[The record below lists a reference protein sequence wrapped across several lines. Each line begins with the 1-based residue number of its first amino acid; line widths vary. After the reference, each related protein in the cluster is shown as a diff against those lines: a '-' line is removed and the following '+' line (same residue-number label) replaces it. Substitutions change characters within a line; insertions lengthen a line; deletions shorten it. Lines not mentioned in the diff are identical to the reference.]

1 MTSSPVSPLGNP
13 PNALTDRGL
22 IAVCLKL
29 GILAIGYVLFAGL
42 IVALERL
49 GSAFNARG
57 WGIVGLGI
65 DVILLSAAVTWLGLK
80 RHPWATSL
88 TPLLG
93 LLLVF
98 LIFAVGD
105 WWLRDL
111 SGGFWT
117 LRNVQTIAAQSATI
131 AVAALGMTMLII
143 SGGID
148 LSVGTAA
155 ALCSVVFAWC
165 LNDDRTIKLAW
176 LGDAA
181 ITLPGGL
188 VVALLALLV
197 TGLLCGA
204 INGALTSLLRVVPF
218 IITLGTMTI
227 FLGMGKLLAGS
238 SNVRPPT
245 SAVPEWL
252 GPMVAP
258 QPDRLWL
265 AWPLLPNFAW
275 GVWFVMGLAL
285 VTAGILHGTV
295 FGRYVYAL
303 GSNEATARLCGIN
316 VPRTKILVYTLA
328 GVFVGLAGLFMFA
341 RLKEGEPTGGGGLEL
356 RVIAAVVIGGGSLSG
371 GRGSVVGA
379 LTGAA
384 IMPIIEAG
392 CTSLRF
398 PNPLQDIALGAIII
412 VAVAFD
418 RWRQRTS
425 ED

>member
-1 MTSSPVSPLGNP
+1 MNSHATNSSHNFLT
-13 PNALTDRGL
+13 ALAERGVIGTL
-22 IAVCLKL
+22 LKL
-29 GILAIGYVLFAGL
+29 AILVVGYLLFAGL
-42 IVALERL
+42 IVGMERL
-49 GSAFNARG
+49 GTSLNARG
-57 WGIVGLGI
+57 GGIIGLAI
-65 DVILLSAAVTWLGLK
+65 DVALLSAVVTWLGIQC
-80 RHPWATSL
+80 HPWATSL

-93 LLLVF
+93 LLAVF
-98 LIFAVGD
+98 LLFAIGD

-131 AVAALGMTMLII
+131 AVAALGMTMLMI

-148 LSVGTAA
+148 LSVGSAA
-155 ALCSVVFAWC
+155 ALCSVVFAWF
-165 LNDDRTIKLAW
+165 LNDDRTIE
-176 LGDAA
+176 LGSLSY
-181 ITLPGGL
+181 TLPGGL
-188 VVALLALLV
+188 MIALLALLA
-197 TGLLCGA
+197 TGILSGA

-227 FLGMGKLLAGS
+227 FLGLGKLLAGS
-238 SNVRPPT
+238 SNIRPPT
-245 SAVPEWL
+245 SAIPDWL
-252 GPMVAP
+252 GPMVTP
-258 QPDRLWL
+258 QPDRIWL

-275 GVWFVMGLAL
+275 GVWFVMGLAIL
-285 VTAGILHGTV
+285 TGGILHGTV
-295 FGRYVYAL
+295 FGRHVYAL

-316 VPRTKILVYTLA
+316 VPRTKIMVYALA

-398 PNPLQDIALGAIII
+398 PNPLQDIALGVIII
-412 VAVAFD
+412 IAVAFD
-418 RWRQRTS
+418 RWRQRGGV
-425 ED
+425 D